1 MFAVLLIC
9 QISSSSLVPL
19 QEGFTQA
26 LLDYAVDLDNDRWR
40 YRTWT
45 LSDIAVLRWEFK
57 VGHRYDIVCMKVIAS
72 VVPTVRS
79 FAGRGDMSG
88 DQDFL
93 EPETR
98 RLLDDLENRTKP
110 FNDT

>member
-1 MFAVLLIC
+1 
-9 QISSSSLVPL
+9 
-19 QEGFTQA
+19 
-26 LLDYAVDLDNDRWR
+26 
-40 YRTWT
+40 
-45 LSDIAVLRWEFK
+45 
-57 VGHRYDIVCMKVIAS
+57 MKVIAS